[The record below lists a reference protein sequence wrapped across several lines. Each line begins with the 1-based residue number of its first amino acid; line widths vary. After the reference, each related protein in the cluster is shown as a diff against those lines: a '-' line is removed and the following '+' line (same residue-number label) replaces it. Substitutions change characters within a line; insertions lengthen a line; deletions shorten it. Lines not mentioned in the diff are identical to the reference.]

1 MGCVPSQK
9 GQKNEEHV
17 VPRESADSAPTST
30 TEQFALER
38 STTPPAPTVA
48 ARTAQETDAA
58 RVVTIPPSATHAVA
72 GSSETDADIDNELDV
87 DDHRSHI
94 SYSKS
99 MIVQQQCGVTCEV
112 ATSALHDANGDLAD
126 AVMSL
131 IGQGMVDDRVIADAI
146 SS

>member
-17 VPRESADSAPTST
+17 VPREYADSAPTSA
-30 TEQFALER
+30 TERFALER

-87 DDHRSHI
+87 DDHSSHI
-94 SYSKS
+94 SDSKS

-112 ATSALHDANGDLAD
+112 ATSALRDANGDLAD
-126 AVMSL
+126 AVVSL
-131 IGQGMVDDRVIADAI
+131 IDQGMVNDRVIADAM